1 MNHLAPRHAFAET
14 APAFEALELSEEL
27 RRPTQRPRPATSRTA
42 PPGARRPPP
51 PRGSPPPR
59 RPRGTAL
66 RALCACP
73 QHGPELVQWLRSAL
87 RAGEPTNEPAADSA
101 DPAAVDADAAA
112 PAPQELETLELDDSE
127 WEAEVSRSSRDY
139 VRWVQS
145 ALNRI
150 ISAGLAVDG
159 VSGSMTR
166 SAVRS
171 FQTRQRLASDG
182 IVGPLTEAALVRA
195 GAGNPPGGGG
205 APAPAPPLS
214 TTPVAPRGSSRFAVA
229 ESVIT
234 ALLPAFTPYT
244 YDFRATYYPWALP
257 GVTLPLAPPHLINC
271 CTFVEALVVGA
282 WAKQHGAAFQ
292 WNSARHGQMM
302 ITGSDLF
309 SPVTSVIESGMGVAL
324 PDGQAPTAWCVAQGW
339 RSSTSGHT
347 FIIVAYHAPS
357 DRVLTL
363 EANQAYSL
371 NGVGCRN
378 FGNLRDLPGG
388 RPPPRWWENPSAP
401 TWQGLRSTYAQGL
414 KLAQLSVQSAT
425 WAGLPV

>member
-87 RAGEPTNEPAADSA
+87 RAGEPTNEPAADSS

-127 WEAEVSRSSRDY
+127 WEAEVNRSSRDY

-182 IVGPLTEAALVRA
+182 IVGPQT
-195 GAGNPPGGGG
+195 
-205 APAPAPPLS
+205 
-214 TTPVAPRGSSRFAVA
+214 
-229 ESVIT
+229 
-234 ALLPAFTPYT
+234 
-244 YDFRATYYPWALP
+244 
-257 GVTLPLAPPHLINC
+257 
-271 CTFVEALVVGA
+271 
-282 WAKQHGAAFQ
+282 
-292 WNSARHGQMM
+292 
-302 ITGSDLF
+302 
-309 SPVTSVIESGMGVAL
+309 
-324 PDGQAPTAWCVAQGW
+324 
-339 RSSTSGHT
+339 
-347 FIIVAYHAPS
+347 
-357 DRVLTL
+357 
-363 EANQAYSL
+363 
-371 NGVGCRN
+371 
-378 FGNLRDLPGG
+378 
-388 RPPPRWWENPSAP
+388 
-401 TWQGLRSTYAQGL
+401 
-414 KLAQLSVQSAT
+414 
-425 WAGLPV
+425 